1 MAGISEKLI
10 EEGRAALRFTH
21 NKYDGEIAG
30 IIAAAKA
37 DLSLH
42 GILAEKVEDEDDAL
56 VKRAIMNYSDL
67 TTAIPKSIGRYISRC
82 GRIYSCPMN
91 IPFRQRGNKC
101 VLAGSL
107 YAHKDGGEA

>member
-56 VKRAIMNYSDL
+56 VKRAIMNYLKAEFGLDNGDSEKYREIYIALRTDLQLSDEY
-67 TTAIPKSIGRYISRC
+67 TVPAE
-82 GRIYSCPMN
+82 
-91 IPFRQRGNKC
+91 
-101 VLAGSL
+101 
-107 YAHKDGGEA
+107 GE